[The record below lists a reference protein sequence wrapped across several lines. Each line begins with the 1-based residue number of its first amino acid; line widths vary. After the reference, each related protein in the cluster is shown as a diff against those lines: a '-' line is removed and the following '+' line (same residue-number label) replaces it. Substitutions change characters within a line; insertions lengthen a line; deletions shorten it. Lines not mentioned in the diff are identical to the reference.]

1 MANART
7 NIATVDPVW
16 DQIQTEAQNAVRDEP
31 LIGGFV
37 HATIL
42 HHKSIEKAQR
52 SWPRMKCR

>member
-42 HHKSIEKAQR
+42 HLSLIHI
-52 SWPRMKCR
+52 

>member
-31 LIGGFV
+31 LNVDDGG
-37 HATIL
+37 
-42 HHKSIEKAQR
+42 
-52 SWPRMKCR
+52 P